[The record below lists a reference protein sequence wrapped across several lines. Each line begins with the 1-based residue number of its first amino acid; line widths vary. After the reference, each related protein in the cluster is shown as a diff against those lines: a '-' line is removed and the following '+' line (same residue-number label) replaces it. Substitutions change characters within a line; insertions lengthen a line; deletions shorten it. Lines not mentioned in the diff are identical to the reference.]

1 LATAQE
7 EALFDQFDRQHLTSD
22 QRRDRLLAY
31 SRDQRS
37 AKARAAE

>member
-7 EALFDQFDRQHLTSD
+7 EALFDQFDRQRLTSD